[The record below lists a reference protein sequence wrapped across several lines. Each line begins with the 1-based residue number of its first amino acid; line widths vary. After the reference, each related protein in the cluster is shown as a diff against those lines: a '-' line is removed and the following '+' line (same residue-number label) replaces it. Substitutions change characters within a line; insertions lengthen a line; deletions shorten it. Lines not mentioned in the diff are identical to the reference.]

1 MSKEIHFLVIESK
14 KGNQKAQMNLYDLY
28 CDAMF
33 VISCRYI
40 KNREEVKDAMQE
52 GFLKA
57 FLNLENYKSGTNFSA
72 WLKTIIINTCIDI
85 LKKRKLET
93 VSLENYPLEPSNDEN
108 WNFNI
113 NITKETIL
121 ETIESL
127 PIKYQL
133 VIKLYLLEGYD
144 HQEISEILNI
154 PIKTSRTQLRRA
166 KLLLKD
172 KLKTKK
178 YGT

>member
-1 MSKEIHFLVIESK
+1 MSKEIHFLVSESK
-14 KGNQKAQMNLYDLY
+14 KGNQRAQMKLYDLH
-28 CDAMF
+28 CEAMF

-40 KNREEVKDAMQE
+40 KNREAAKDAMQD

-57 FLNLENYKSGTNFSA
+57 FLNLHSYKEATNFSA

-93 VSLENYPLEPSNDEN
+93 VSLEHYPIQISNDDN
-108 WNFNI
+108 WNFDI
-113 NITKETIL
+113 SITKETIL
-121 ETIESL
+121 KTIDSL
-127 PIKYQL
+127 PQKYQL

-144 HQEISEILNI
+144 HQEISEIVNI

-166 KLLLKD
+166 KMMLKD
-172 KLKTKK
+172 ILKTEK